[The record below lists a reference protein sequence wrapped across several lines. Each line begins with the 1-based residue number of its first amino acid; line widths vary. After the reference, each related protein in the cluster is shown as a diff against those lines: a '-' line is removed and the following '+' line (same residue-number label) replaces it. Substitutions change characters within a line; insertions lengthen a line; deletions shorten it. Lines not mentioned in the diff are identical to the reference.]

1 MSIDVREKIRSSRTE
16 RFYKNKK
23 RAGLYDMKTK
33 DLFRMEYAQILIY
46 IVFLGLL
53 EVLLFIF
60 KVNYFLMIY
69 LLLIGLIL
77 EWSLFMPAVYEKISV
92 L

>member
-1 MSIDVREKIRSSRTE
+1 
-16 RFYKNKK
+16 
-23 RAGLYDMKTK
+23 MKTK
-33 DLFRMEYAQILIY
+33 DFFRMEYAQILIY

-60 KVNYFLMIY
+60 EVNYFLMIY
-69 LLLIGLIL
+69 FFADWIDSGR
-77 EWSLFMPAVYEKISV
+77 SLFMPAVYEKISV